1 MVGPFTSEL
10 QAAIARLWSANHKTE
25 ECALTSKEFRDL
37 TAVCQKLVARTPY
50 EVKADFDASQL
61 RLEIRNLFRTVGAP
75 WFGGITPTSET
86 AISMLAKAY
95 DEDKHSVVQLVP
107 LDIADD
113 LPCCSFGPFE
123 VRNISAAEFSEV
135 VQRARLGRFG
145 PLWTPDVSKLGQFTW
160 FIYRSVQLRYPPT
173 RSATFLDG
181 IQLDEVG
188 RVRHGKRRFE
198 PDLELGMFV
207 LILPPWED
215 ATVHDFWTWQPF
227 KMPWV
232 YKLSSDPL
240 KDPPRAPD
248 PTSLTWEFR
257 IDPNTEEEYEVPMQ
271 NTLEPKIDLHLDELP
286 QLWTKAEAV
295 LGRARVGNGCFN
307 PLIEHYFLRAFEDE
321 DLDQLLWHVATV
333 DAAIGDGDKKRLVK
347 RVQRLVQDKKLTDI
361 FADLYDLRSEYI
373 HGRQIDDSNLW
384 QKNLRDARRVARQ
397 IVVGVLDLAYANPAW
412 NRKVLLKELAK

>member
-1 MVGPFTSEL
+1 MATPFTLEL
-10 QAAIARLWSANHKTE
+10 RAAVARLWSSDIKTE
-25 ECALTSKEFRDL
+25 ERALASKEFREL
-37 TAVCQKLVARTPY
+37 TKVCQEMVAQTPY
-50 EVKADFDASQL
+50 EVKGDFDASQL
-61 RLEIRNLFRTVGAP
+61 RWEIRNLFRTIGAP
-75 WFGGITPTSET
+75 WFDGIAPNTET
-86 AISMLAKAY
+86 ATGALVGAY
-95 DEDKHSVVQLVP
+95 AEDRHCVTQLVP

-113 LPCCSFGPFE
+113 LPPCAFGSFK
-123 VRNISAAEFSEV
+123 VRQFSSAEFSQV
-135 VQRARLGRFG
+135 IQLARLSRFG
-145 PLWTPDVSKLGQFTW
+145 PLCTPDLTKLSQFTW
-160 FIYRSVQLRYPPT
+160 LMHTSDQSRHVPS

-181 IQLDEVG
+181 ILLDEVG
-188 RVRHGKRRFE
+188 RVRHKKRRFD
-198 PDLELGMFV
+198 PGLELGMFV

-240 KDPPRAPD
+240 RDPPRAPD

-295 LGRARVGNGCFN
+295 LGRARASNGCFN

-321 DLDQLLWHVATV
+321 DLDQLLWHVATI

-347 RVQRLVQDKKLTDI
+347 RVQRLVQDMKLTDI

-373 HGRQIDDSNLW
+373 HGRPIDDSNLW

-397 IVVGVLDLAYANPAW
+397 VVVGVLDLAYANPAW

>member
-181 IQLDEVG
+181 D
-188 RVRHGKRRFE
+188 RK
-198 PDLELGMFV
+198 
-207 LILPPWED
+207 
-215 ATVHDFWTWQPF
+215 
-227 KMPWV
+227 
-232 YKLSSDPL
+232 S
-240 KDPPRAPD
+240 
-248 PTSLTWEFR
+248 
-257 IDPNTEEEYEVPMQ
+257 
-271 NTLEPKIDLHLDELP
+271 
-286 QLWTKAEAV
+286 
-295 LGRARVGNGCFN
+295 
-307 PLIEHYFLRAFEDE
+307 
-321 DLDQLLWHVATV
+321 
-333 DAAIGDGDKKRLVK
+333 
-347 RVQRLVQDKKLTDI
+347 
-361 FADLYDLRSEYI
+361 
-373 HGRQIDDSNLW
+373 
-384 QKNLRDARRVARQ
+384 
-397 IVVGVLDLAYANPAW
+397 VV
-412 NRKVLLKELAK
+412 